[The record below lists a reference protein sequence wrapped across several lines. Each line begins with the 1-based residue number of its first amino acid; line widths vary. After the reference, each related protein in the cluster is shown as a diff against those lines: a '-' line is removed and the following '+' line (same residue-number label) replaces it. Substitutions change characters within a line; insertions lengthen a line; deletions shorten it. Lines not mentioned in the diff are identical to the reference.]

1 MKTSV
6 LIAVGAL
13 LIGGAGGYFV
23 GASGKKNQVSAS
35 GGGQAPSG
43 KTARPGGRPASGY
56 ATAQQPTRSNKT
68 ASSLREVL
76 AEMQAK
82 RGALARMREELAA
95 FGRTA
100 SGNGHLVGKELRD
113 KRQAAEEL
121 ATRRSELLAELTSF
135 GCELKGLDQGL
146 IDFPAE
152 RDGRTVYLCWRLG
165 ESPIAHWHDVDAG
178 YAGRQ
183 PL

>member
-1 MKTSV
+1 MHPRTFGI
-6 LIAVGAL
+6 LAPAPLTAMPRIFTLEEANAL
-13 LIGGAGGYFV
+13 L
-23 GASGKKNQVSAS
+23 
-35 GGGQAPSG
+35 P
-43 KTARPGGRPASGY
+43 R
-56 ATAQQPTRSNKT
+56 
-68 ASSLREVL
+68 LREVL
-76 AEMQAK
+76 EEMQAK
-82 RGALARMREELAA
+82 RGALARMREELEA

-121 ATRRSELLAELTSF
+121 ATRLSELLAELTSF

-152 RDGRTVYLCWRLG
+152 RDGRTVLLCWKLG
-165 ESPIAHWHDVDAG
+165 EDTIAHWHDVDAG